1 GNRKMP
7 EQQEQQDEDQVRY
20 RLGINMNS
28 CIYEIM
34 EALKSEFEVK
44 DFADVFV
51 MAVTLLDQVR
61 KLKKDFPK
69 DKIALCV
76 LHKGKK
82 PKNVIVLENL

>member
-1 GNRKMP
+1 MP

-61 KLKKDFPK
+61 KLKKNFPK

-76 LHKGKK
+76 FYKGKK